1 MKLPG
6 TIRIE
11 PGHGGLR
18 RVVIGTAQ
26 ADAEIYLHGAHVTQF
41 QPRGQKPVLFMSG
54 KSWFEDGKPIRGGV
68 PVCFPWFGPRQ
79 DGKTG
84 PAHGFARLLE
94 WDLIG
99 AQETRD
105 GAVEI
110 NLRFA
115 SDAAPRKKW
124 DSGFEVNYRVT
135 VGTALGM
142 ELRVRNPSNQPM
154 RFEEAL
160 HTYLAV
166 GDVRQVRIEGLAGTS
181 YSDRVGTPHT
191 ETEGAAPIRIVAE
204 TDRIYM
210 DTQATCVVHDPGR
223 QRRLVVEK
231 TGSDTTVLWNP
242 WIAKAQA
249 MPDFGDDEWPAMLC
263 IETCNV
269 REHAV
274 TLAPGQSHA
283 MGAVIRVET

>member
-1 MKLPG
+1 MKLPD

-11 PGHGGLR
+11 PGLGGLR
-18 RVVIGTAQ
+18 RLVIGTAE

-41 QPRGQKPVLFMSG
+41 QPHRQKPVLFISG
-54 KSWFEDGKPIRGGV
+54 KSWFEAGKPIRGGV
-68 PVCFPWFGPRQ
+68 PICFPWFGPRQ
-79 DGKTG
+79 DGKHG

-94 WDLIG
+94 WDLVG
-99 AQETRD
+99 AQETR
-105 GAVEI
+105 GGSVEL
-110 NLRFA
+110 NFRFA
-115 SDAAPRKKW
+115 SNTGTRKEW
-124 DSGFEVNYRVT
+124 DSDFEVNYRIT

-142 ELRVRNPSNQPM
+142 ELRVRNTSSQPM

-166 GDVRQVRIEGLAGTS
+166 SDVRQVSVEGLAGTS

-191 ETEGAAPIRIVAE
+191 ETEGAELIRITAE

-210 DTQATCVVHDPGR
+210 NTRATCVVHDPGL

-231 TGSDTTVLWNP
+231 TGSNATVVWNP
-242 WIAKAQA
+242 WIAKAKA
-249 MPDFGDDEWPAMLC
+249 MPDFGDDEWPLMLC

-269 REHAV
+269 REQAV
-274 TLAPGQSHA
+274 ILAPGQSHV
-283 MGAVIRVET
+283 MGATIRVES